1 MNYPIRLGGQIAPRS
16 IGDNN
21 ISSQIQLQRDKIKWI
36 HKDVFY
42 IGVYVRQWG
51 HFLIDVVNRLYDL
64 EIDKYY
70 FVYCS
75 NIEIEGN
82 YRDFLESIGI
92 TRDRLIQIKE
102 NEIVRF
108 DKILVQEEGFV
119 PGLYY
124 TEKFRLIYKEI
135 WNKRK
140 EDLDSCYFFNKKI
153 YLSRQKFT
161 EARFKE
167 TGEASIQKFL
177 VENGFEVWYPEQ
189 LSLEQQL
196 MIFNYAKQIA
206 FISGT
211 IGHNMLFTS
220 REREEPAF
228 LVLEKTAL
236 PNNSQR
242 MIEEMIFGEKKEQ
255 FVVHIPIYKE
265 NRWIK
270 PVSYGEGPFLLCV
283 TDELRKY
290 FDKRDKNDLI
300 FLNYCAYFGIL
311 LRRRIRQMAQNI
323 YHMPIIFQMVSPLV
337 KKRRNR

>member
-1 MNYPIRLGGQIAPRS
+1 MNYPIRLGGGQIAPRS

-211 IGHNMLFTS
+211 IAIICYL
-220 REREEPAF
+220 
-228 LVLEKTAL
+228 
-236 PNNSQR
+236 QQ
-242 MIEEMIFGEKKEQ
+242 EKKKSQ
-255 FVVHIPIYKE
+255 
-265 NRWIK
+265 
-270 PVSYGEGPFLLCV
+270 PFL
-283 TDELRKY
+283 
-290 FDKRDKNDLI
+290 F
-300 FLNYCAYFGIL
+300 
-311 LRRRIRQMAQNI
+311 
-323 YHMPIIFQMVSPLV
+323 
-337 KKRRNR
+337 